1 MGGKEKNFLREIV
14 SFNIVGAIN
23 TAITYGIY
31 SLLVAV
37 GVDYRLALVLEY
49 CFGIVFSFVFNRRYT
64 FRHGG
69 PVTSRMITSMVGS
82 YAAVMGLN
90 FVLLSLFVEILGLNE
105 YTGQFF
111 ALGIS
116 VGVSFF
122 AQKYLV
128 FKKPEI

>member
-1 MGGKEKNFLREIV
+1 
-14 SFNIVGAIN
+14 
-23 TAITYGIY
+23 
-31 SLLVAV
+31 
-37 GVDYRLALVLEY
+37 
-49 CFGIVFSFVFNRRYT
+49 
-64 FRHGG
+64 
-69 PVTSRMITSMVGS
+69 MITSMVGS